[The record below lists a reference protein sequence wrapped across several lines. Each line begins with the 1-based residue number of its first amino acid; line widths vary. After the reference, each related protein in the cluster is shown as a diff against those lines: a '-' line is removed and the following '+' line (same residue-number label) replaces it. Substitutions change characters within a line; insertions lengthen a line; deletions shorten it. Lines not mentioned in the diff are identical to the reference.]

1 MERAIADNY
10 QFKSSDIEFHL
21 TKPSYTIHTLTH
33 LSEKFPTY
41 SFKLILGGDN
51 LEQFKSWKNYDKILD
66 YFTLYV
72 YPRGEI
78 ATSDLW
84 QHKSIIKIDA
94 PILQISATYIRT
106 CIQNGKSIK
115 YLVPD
120 QVEALISQKKF
131 YL

>member
-1 MERAIADNY
+1 M
-10 QFKSSDIEFHL
+10 
-21 TKPSYTIHTLTH
+21 
-33 LSEKFPTY
+33 
-41 SFKLILGGDN
+41 
-51 LEQFKSWKNYDKILD
+51 
-66 YFTLYV
+66 
-72 YPRGEI
+72 

-84 QHKSIIKIDA
+84 QHKSVTKIDA
-94 PILQISATYIRT
+94 PILQISATYIRS